1 MNSGEENK
9 PHPTF
14 SLCATAASGTRLT
27 GQAQTQ
33 IREKRVP
40 CRYKKK
46 ICVCVYIY
54 VRMPLP
60 ITKAGQRHQYA
71 FKLRN
76 VAFWKAIQSVEQNGK
91 LASMEFQSKQQ
102 ERVSASASVTVA
114 LMDNV
119 ALIPLQMNRQGS
131 RITNE
136 KGGGPKVDE
145 LCILHY
151 HNPTIYCSAKQCRIN
166 WDYDGDIEQFPA
178 WFLPSLGAKL
188 YLASPAVAEP
198 IWDLYVRL

>member
-1 MNSGEENK
+1 M
-9 PHPTF
+9 
-14 SLCATAASGTRLT
+14 
-27 GQAQTQ
+27 
-33 IREKRVP
+33 
-40 CRYKKK
+40 
-46 ICVCVYIY
+46 CVYIY

-76 VAFWKAIQSVEQNGK
+76 VAFWEAIQSVEQNGK

-136 KGGGPKVDE
+136 KGGAQGGW
-145 LCILHY
+145 IMHI
-151 HNPTIYCSAKQCRIN
+151 T
-166 WDYDGDIEQFPA
+166 
-178 WFLPSLGAKL
+178 LP
-188 YLASPAVAEP
+188 
-198 IWDLYVRL
+198 